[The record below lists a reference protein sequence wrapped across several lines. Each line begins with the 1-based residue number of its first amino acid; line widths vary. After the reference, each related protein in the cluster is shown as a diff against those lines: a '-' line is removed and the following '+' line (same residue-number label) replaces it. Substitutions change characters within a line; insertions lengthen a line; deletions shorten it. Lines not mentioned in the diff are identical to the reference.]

1 MRLSRPGDM
10 LEVVTKEARI
20 IIWQMS
26 GRCAIAMRLKH
37 QRISVS
43 AAAPTPRHDRR
54 KNSFVYEQMYEC
66 SACQDEPEYMC
77 KRMLICCDLVCY
89 RGSVV
94 RSAFARGLV
103 RQMTNNEPCRAS
115 KGLSRR
121 GRRHATRSRCRKCLD
136 MKAGQID
143 RLSKSRTAAAT
154 L

>member
-1 MRLSRPGDM
+1 
-10 LEVVTKEARI
+10 
-20 IIWQMS
+20 MS

-66 SACQDEPEYMC
+66 SACQDEPEHKC
-77 KRMLICCDLVCY
+77 KRMLNYCDLVCY

-115 KGLSRR
+115 KANKKQMQEMLRYE
-121 GRRHATRSRCRKCLD
+121 GRPD
-136 MKAGQID
+136 
-143 RLSKSRTAAAT
+143 
-154 L
+154 